1 MADPVADFLAREQD
15 ELAGLDDESSVPTS
29 GADTPSVDGGLIGGA
44 GGDAQLPA
52 MGNDDFDVLGGGGDS
67 GVDLSTLDS
76 SPAVNQ
82 LSSAAPVYTSTI
94 PKIEP
99 EKIRKWRQDQKQRL
113 EQKDVAEEKKMQD
126 WRSQAKKELD
136 DWYKSRRD
144 QLEKASKSNRTSE
157 REFIIERDA
166 VEPGAEWERITKLC
180 EFNPKN
186 AKNAKDVSRLRS
198 MLLQLKAN
206 EKGE

>member
-1 MADPVADFLAREQD
+1 
-15 ELAGLDDESSVPTS
+15 
-29 GADTPSVDGGLIGGA
+29 
-44 GGDAQLPA
+44 
-52 MGNDDFDVLGGGGDS
+52 VLGGAGDS
-67 GVDLSTLDS
+67 GVDLTAMDS
-76 SPAVNQ
+76 MSPAVNP
-82 LSSAAPVYTSTI
+82 LPSAAPVYTSTV

-113 EQKDVAEEKKMQD
+113 EQKDLAEEKKMQD
-126 WRSQAKKELD
+126 WRAQAKKELD

-144 QLEKASKSNRTSE
+144 QLEKASKTNRTSE
-157 REFIIERDA
+157 QEFIVERDA
-166 VEPGAEWERITKLC
+166 AEPGAEWERITKLC

-198 MLLQLKAN
+198 MLLLLKAN

>member
-15 ELAGLDDESSVPTS
+15 ELAGLDDDSMPTE
-29 GADTPSVDGGLIGGA
+29 ADSPAVDGGA
-44 GGDAQLPA
+44 PA
-52 MGNDDFDVLGGGGDS
+52 MADDFDTLGGAGDS
-67 GVDLSTLDS
+67 GVDLSAMVD
-76 SPAVNQ
+76 Q
-82 LSSAAPVYTSTI
+82 APPVVHQPPPSVSTV

-113 EQKDVAEEKKMQD
+113 EQKDAAEEKKMQE

-136 DWYKSRRD
+136 DWYKSRKD
-144 QLEKASKSNRTSE
+144 QLEKSKKNNRTSE
-157 REFIIERDA
+157 QEFISERDKS
-166 VEPGAEWERITKLC
+166 EPGAEWERITKLC